1 MDEKMEIRLVN
12 PTEDGFLQ
20 RIDWNKA
27 ELEENVR
34 SIVAAYQGLVY
45 TEDTVSDAKNDR
57 AALRK
62 LLNEIEDRRKLV
74 KKKCMEP
81 YEVFESDLKD
91 VTALIKEQIS
101 IIDGQVK
108 EYENSVKEE
117 KKARLQDVYAEAIGE
132 LAEVLPFERVFEA
145 QYLNVSFKESKA
157 ATEIQEKVQRV
168 KSDLAAIDALDS
180 KYKLNAGELSDEW
193 TEFEFTSYATPS
205 YFYTYFYNYVANT
218 TVYITDV
225 EILGYMS
232 AYSESQ
238 LTILKDSIESEVK
251 RATAQ
256 EGTLSSSIK
265 QNAESITSK
274 VSKGEMGSYITQY
287 YNNVIIAF
295 NKNSKYVQINPGE
308 IAIYNYGVEN
318 SKKRAVFDQNGSHYW
333 RDGYYV
339 GKIGTNTLNSDNS
352 KKGLNFDLE
361 WPGAYMTWAAQ
372 DYSGASSY
380 TMKWTYVQKNKGW
393 SDYTAG
399 RLHAG
404 CDIDM
409 HNWTL
414 RNVSWPDGSI
424 NGTLRFVQI
433 ISMNSDG
440 TAGQWSSNCLM
451 QFKNGILI
459 KGTWYG

>member
-180 KYKLNAGELSDEW
+180 KYKLNAKDVYVRTLDMSKAMAENARLIK
-193 TEFEFTSYATPS
+193 FEEQMEADRKRK
-205 YFYTYFYNYVANT
+205 AEEEERRRAEAEARAKEAEERRRQEAER
-218 TVYITDV
+218 IAAERAEREKALV
-225 EILGYMS
+225 EQQTQEER
-232 AYSESQ
+232 ASESGYDTPVPDKTADAQ
-238 LTILKDSIESEVK
+238 SEEPTEKPAEKEVLPEEKKYKATFYAIGTLQQLKDL
-251 RATAQ
+251 Q
-256 EGTLSSSIK
+256 EYMKEHNI
-265 QNAESITSK
+265 Q
-274 VSKGEMGSYITQY
+274 
-287 YNNVIIAF
+287 F
-295 NKNSKYVQINPGE
+295 
-308 IAIYNYGVEN
+308 
-318 SKKRAVFDQNGSHYW
+318 
-333 RDGYYV
+333 
-339 GKIGTNTLNSDNS
+339 GK
-352 KKGLNFDLE
+352 
-361 WPGAYMTWAAQ
+361 
-372 DYSGASSY
+372 
-380 TMKWTYVQKNKGW
+380 
-393 SDYTAG
+393 AG
-399 RLHAG
+399 
-404 CDIDM
+404 
-409 HNWTL
+409 
-414 RNVSWPDGSI
+414 
-424 NGTLRFVQI
+424 
-433 ISMNSDG
+433 
-440 TAGQWSSNCLM
+440 
-451 QFKNGILI
+451 K
-459 KGTWYG
+459 

>member
-157 ATEIQEKVQRV
+157 ATEIREKVQRV

-180 KYKLNAGELSDEW
+180 KYKLNAKDVYVRTLDMSKAMAENARLIK
-193 TEFEFTSYATPS
+193 FEEQMEADRKRK
-205 YFYTYFYNYVANT
+205 AEEEERRRAEAEEHRRQEAER
-218 TVYITDV
+218 IAAERAKREKALV
-225 EILGYMS
+225 EQQTQEER
-232 AYSESQ
+232 ASESGYDTPVPDKTADAESEEPAEKPAEKEVLPEEKKYKATFYAIGTLQ
-238 LTILKDSIESEVK
+238 QLKDL
-251 RATAQ
+251 Q
-256 EGTLSSSIK
+256 EYMKEHNI
-265 QNAESITSK
+265 Q
-274 VSKGEMGSYITQY
+274 
-287 YNNVIIAF
+287 F
-295 NKNSKYVQINPGE
+295 
-308 IAIYNYGVEN
+308 
-318 SKKRAVFDQNGSHYW
+318 
-333 RDGYYV
+333 
-339 GKIGTNTLNSDNS
+339 GK
-352 KKGLNFDLE
+352 
-361 WPGAYMTWAAQ
+361 
-372 DYSGASSY
+372 
-380 TMKWTYVQKNKGW
+380 
-393 SDYTAG
+393 AG
-399 RLHAG
+399 
-404 CDIDM
+404 
-409 HNWTL
+409 
-414 RNVSWPDGSI
+414 
-424 NGTLRFVQI
+424 
-433 ISMNSDG
+433 
-440 TAGQWSSNCLM
+440 
-451 QFKNGILI
+451 K
-459 KGTWYG
+459 

>member
-157 ATEIQEKVQRV
+157 ATEIREKVQRV

-180 KYKLNAGELSDEW
+180 KYKLNAKDVYVRTLDMSKAMAENARLIK
-193 TEFEFTSYATPS
+193 FEEQMEADCKRKAEEEERRRAEAEERRRQEAERIAAERAEREKALVEQQTQEERTSEAGYDTPVPDKTADAQSEEPAEKPAEKEVLPEEKKYKATFYAIGT
-205 YFYTYFYNYVANT
+205 
-218 TVYITDV
+218 
-225 EILGYMS
+225 L
-232 AYSESQ
+232 Q
-238 LTILKDSIESEVK
+238 QLKDL
-251 RATAQ
+251 Q
-256 EGTLSSSIK
+256 EYMKEHNI
-265 QNAESITSK
+265 Q
-274 VSKGEMGSYITQY
+274 
-287 YNNVIIAF
+287 F
-295 NKNSKYVQINPGE
+295 
-308 IAIYNYGVEN
+308 
-318 SKKRAVFDQNGSHYW
+318 
-333 RDGYYV
+333 
-339 GKIGTNTLNSDNS
+339 GK
-352 KKGLNFDLE
+352 
-361 WPGAYMTWAAQ
+361 
-372 DYSGASSY
+372 
-380 TMKWTYVQKNKGW
+380 
-393 SDYTAG
+393 AG
-399 RLHAG
+399 
-404 CDIDM
+404 
-409 HNWTL
+409 
-414 RNVSWPDGSI
+414 
-424 NGTLRFVQI
+424 
-433 ISMNSDG
+433 
-440 TAGQWSSNCLM
+440 
-451 QFKNGILI
+451 K
-459 KGTWYG
+459 

>member
-1 MDEKMEIRLVN
+1 MDKKMEIRLVN

-34 SIVAAYQGLVY
+34 SIVAAYQGLAY

-180 KYKLNAGELSDEW
+180 KYKLNAKDVYVRTLDMSKAMAENARLIK
-193 TEFEFTSYATPS
+193 FEEQMEADRKRKAEEEERRRAEAEERRRQEAERIAAERAEREKALVEQQTQEERTSEAGYDTPVPDKTADAQSEEPAEKPAEKEVLPEEKKYKATFYAIGT
-205 YFYTYFYNYVANT
+205 
-218 TVYITDV
+218 
-225 EILGYMS
+225 L
-232 AYSESQ
+232 Q
-238 LTILKDSIESEVK
+238 QLKDL
-251 RATAQ
+251 Q
-256 EGTLSSSIK
+256 EYMKEHNI
-265 QNAESITSK
+265 Q
-274 VSKGEMGSYITQY
+274 
-287 YNNVIIAF
+287 F
-295 NKNSKYVQINPGE
+295 
-308 IAIYNYGVEN
+308 
-318 SKKRAVFDQNGSHYW
+318 
-333 RDGYYV
+333 
-339 GKIGTNTLNSDNS
+339 GK
-352 KKGLNFDLE
+352 
-361 WPGAYMTWAAQ
+361 
-372 DYSGASSY
+372 
-380 TMKWTYVQKNKGW
+380 
-393 SDYTAG
+393 AG
-399 RLHAG
+399 
-404 CDIDM
+404 
-409 HNWTL
+409 
-414 RNVSWPDGSI
+414 
-424 NGTLRFVQI
+424 
-433 ISMNSDG
+433 
-440 TAGQWSSNCLM
+440 
-451 QFKNGILI
+451 K
-459 KGTWYG
+459 

>member
-157 ATEIQEKVQRV
+157 ATEIREKVQRV

-180 KYKLNAGELSDEW
+180 KYKLNAKDVYVRTLDMSKAMAENARLI
-193 TEFEFTSYATPS
+193 EFEEQMEADRKRK
-205 YFYTYFYNYVANT
+205 AEEEERRRAEAEERRRQEAER
-218 TVYITDV
+218 IAAERAEREKALV
-225 EILGYMS
+225 EQQTQEERT
-232 AYSESQ
+232 SESGYDTPVPDKTADAQ
-238 LTILKDSIESEVK
+238 SEEPAEKPAEKEVLPEEKKYKATFYAIGTLQQLKDL
-251 RATAQ
+251 Q
-256 EGTLSSSIK
+256 EYMKEHNI
-265 QNAESITSK
+265 Q
-274 VSKGEMGSYITQY
+274 
-287 YNNVIIAF
+287 F
-295 NKNSKYVQINPGE
+295 
-308 IAIYNYGVEN
+308 
-318 SKKRAVFDQNGSHYW
+318 
-333 RDGYYV
+333 
-339 GKIGTNTLNSDNS
+339 GK
-352 KKGLNFDLE
+352 
-361 WPGAYMTWAAQ
+361 
-372 DYSGASSY
+372 
-380 TMKWTYVQKNKGW
+380 
-393 SDYTAG
+393 AG
-399 RLHAG
+399 
-404 CDIDM
+404 
-409 HNWTL
+409 
-414 RNVSWPDGSI
+414 
-424 NGTLRFVQI
+424 
-433 ISMNSDG
+433 
-440 TAGQWSSNCLM
+440 
-451 QFKNGILI
+451 K
-459 KGTWYG
+459 